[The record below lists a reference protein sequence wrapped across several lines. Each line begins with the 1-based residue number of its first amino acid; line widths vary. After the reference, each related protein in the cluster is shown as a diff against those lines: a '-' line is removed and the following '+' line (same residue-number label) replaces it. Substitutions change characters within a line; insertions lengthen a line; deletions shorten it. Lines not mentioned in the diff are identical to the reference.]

1 MRGLMRATI
10 EGFDNNNKLLGKR
23 KCRIKKNSRIG
34 DFDPLSQIYE
44 DQDILLL
51 TGNAYP
57 AYVVQANVKLFEK
70 GRKSL
75 PAYVVFSTDEYYIGN
90 EHLLDEYATTLFSYK
105 GASSV
110 PDYLKEVVEVVT
122 DQRKRVFNVL
132 LPHEMT
138 DGRDVY
144 FTIILVERKHLPTGK
159 LSRGDIPLLA
169 AVGKV
174 KSSMML
180 PYYLWSDS
188 LIESWKNG

>member
-1 MRGLMRATI
+1 MRATI

-34 DFDPLSQIYE
+34 GFDPLSQIYD

-70 GRKSL
+70 GRKSH
-75 PAYVVFSTDEYYIGN
+75 PAYVVFSTDDYYIGN
-90 EHLLDEYATTLFSYK
+90 EYLLDEYATTLFSYK
-105 GASSV
+105 GATSV

-132 LPHEMT
+132 LPHKMT

-159 LSRGDIPLLA
+159 LSRGHIPLLA

-174 KSSMML
+174 KSSMIL